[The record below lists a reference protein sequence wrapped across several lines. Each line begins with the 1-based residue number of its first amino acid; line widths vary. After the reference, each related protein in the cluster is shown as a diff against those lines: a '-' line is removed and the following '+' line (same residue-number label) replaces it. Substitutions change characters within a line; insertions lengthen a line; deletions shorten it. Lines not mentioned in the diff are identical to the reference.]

1 MSVTNNTNLM
11 GRITKDL
18 QLQQTAGQNGQ
29 PGTSYVKFT
38 VAINRTTS
46 KNNQPITDFI
56 PCTAWGKTAEN
67 ICKFFGKGRLIALQ
81 GEIQT
86 STYTDQNGQKK
97 SSWTVNVNSFAFTG
111 EKSQQN
117 GNNGGQ
123 YQQPPQY
130 QPQQTPQYQQ
140 APQQQYQQAP
150 APQPQQQQPQQ
161 QYQQQAPAPQYQP
174 APQQD
179 MGDLQDFSFDDG
191 NFDDNF

>member
-1 MSVTNNTNLM
+1 MSVTNNVNAM

-86 STYTDQNGQKK
+86 STYTDQQGQKK
-97 SSWTVNVNSFAFTG
+97 SGWTVNVNSFAFTG

-130 QPQQTPQYQQ
+130 QPQQQYQQ
-140 APQQQYQQAP
+140 APQA
-150 APQPQQQQPQQ
+150 
-161 QYQQQAPAPQYQP
+161 P